1 MPDMLYVT
9 ASPSRSVADTASP
22 TSAPSAEPS
31 STERSCSI
39 PPTNSGRRLSGTDGT
54 GVAAGGGGGGGDVGG
69 GGGGDVGGG
78 GGGGVGAAPTLMFDT
93 PPTLVSLSSL
103 SLNSPEKT

>member
-31 STERSCSI
+31 STDRSCSI

-54 GVAAGGGGGGGDVGG
+54 GVAAGGGGGGGDVA
-69 GGGGDVGGG
+69 GG
-78 GGGGVGAAPTLMFDT
+78 GGGGVGGTDVPTLMLEM
-93 PPTLVSLSSL
+93 PPTLESFRSL
-103 SLNSPEKT
+103 SLNDPKKV